1 MNKQLLRL
9 KLKKML
15 PTEAIPYV
23 YDSIV
28 SSDNFDR
35 IVDVV
40 IVKDKINCVMLPC
53 SPRENLK
60 RAIQYYFDSKC
71 PTEATTY
78 TVLEKEEKNLKRD
91 FDKVILEAI
100 RERVIDL
107 EEL

>member
-1 MNKQLLRL
+1 MNKHLLRL
-9 KLKKML
+9 KLEKML
-15 PTEAIPYV
+15 PAEVVPYV
-23 YDSIV
+23 YDSIL
-28 SSDNFDR
+28 SYDNFDR

-40 IVKDKINCVMLPC
+40 IDKDKIKCVAITC

-71 PTEATTY
+71 PTEAATY
-78 TVLEKEEKNLKRD
+78 TMFDNAAKNLKRD

-100 RERVIDL
+100 RDRIKDL